1 MDYTLEKIQHKYRK
15 GEKLKYIFFWGHQ
28 PAEDGKISKSCF
40 SQWWICSFK
49 VDGVEYNC
57 AEQFMMAEKAKLF
70 NDMEMREKILAAK
83 HPKQAKDFGR
93 LIRGFQ
99 EDIWL
104 KNRFNIVMRAN
115 QAKFSQN
122 EELKK
127 FLMQTKKWIL
137 VEASPV
143 DKIWGIGMAADNKN
157 VENPLYWKG
166 LNLLGFA
173 LMAVR
178 DELEN

>member
-127 FLMQTKKWIL
+127 FLMQTKNRIL

-157 VENPLYWKG
+157 VENLLYWKG

>member
-115 QAKFSQN
+115 LAKFSQN

-127 FLMQTKKWIL
+127 FLMQTKKRIL

>member
-93 LIRGFQ
+93 LISGFQ

-104 KNRFNIVMRAN
+104 KNRFNIVMLAN

-127 FLMQTKKWIL
+127 FLMQTKNRIL

>member
-1 MDYTLEKIQHKYRK
+1 RK

-104 KNRFNIVMRAN
+104 KNRFNIVIRAN

-127 FLMQTKKWIL
+127 FLMQTKKRIL

>member
-93 LIRGFQ
+93 LISGFQ

-127 FLMQTKKWIL
+127 FLMQTKNRIL

-143 DKIWGIGMAADNKN
+143 DKIWGIGIAADNKN

>member
-83 HPKQAKDFGR
+83 HPKQAKNFGR

-115 QAKFSQN
+115 LAKFSQN

-127 FLMQTKKWIL
+127 FLMQTKNRIL

-143 DKIWGIGMAADNKN
+143 DKIWGIGMAADNKK

-178 DELEN
+178 DELES

>member
-104 KNRFNIVMRAN
+104 KNRFNIVMLAN

-127 FLMQTKKWIL
+127 FLMQTKNRIL

>member
-28 PAEDGKISKSCF
+28 PAEDGKTSKSCF

-93 LIRGFQ
+93 LISGFQ

-127 FLMQTKKWIL
+127 FLMQTKNRIL

-178 DELEN
+178 DELES

>member
-70 NDMEMREKILAAK
+70 NDMEMREKILVAK

-127 FLMQTKKWIL
+127 FLMQTKNRIL

>member
-28 PAEDGKISKSCF
+28 PAEDGKTSKSCF

-93 LIRGFQ
+93 LISGFQ
-99 EDIWL
+99 EDIWR

-127 FLMQTKKWIL
+127 FLMQTKNRIL

-143 DKIWGIGMAADNKN
+143 DKIWGIGMATDNKN

-173 LMAVR
+173 LMVVR

>member
-70 NDMEMREKILAAK
+70 NDMEMREEILAAK

-93 LIRGFQ
+93 LISGFQ

-127 FLMQTKKWIL
+127 FLMQTKNRIL

>member
-127 FLMQTKKWIL
+127 FLMQTKNRIL

>member
-1 MDYTLEKIQHKYRK
+1 MDFTLEKIQHKYRK

-93 LIRGFQ
+93 LISGFQ
-99 EDIWL
+99 EDIWR

-127 FLMQTKKWIL
+127 FLMQTKNRIL

>member
-93 LIRGFQ
+93 LISGFQ

-115 QAKFSQN
+115 LAKFSQN

-127 FLMQTKKWIL
+127 FLMQTKNRIL

-143 DKIWGIGMAADNKN
+143 DKIWGIRMAADNKN

>member
-70 NDMEMREKILAAK
+70 NDMKMREKILAAK

-93 LIRGFQ
+93 LISGFQ

-127 FLMQTKKWIL
+127 FLMQTKNRIL

-178 DELEN
+178 DELES

>member
-1 MDYTLEKIQHKYRK
+1 MDFTLEKIQHKYRK

-115 QAKFSQN
+115 LAKFSQN

>member
-1 MDYTLEKIQHKYRK
+1 MDFTLEKIQHKYRK

-115 QAKFSQN
+115 LAKFSQN

-127 FLMQTKKWIL
+127 FLMQTKKRIL

>member
-28 PAEDGKISKSCF
+28 PAEDGKTSKSCF

-115 QAKFSQN
+115 LAKFSQN

-127 FLMQTKKWIL
+127 FLMQTKKRIL

>member
-93 LIRGFQ
+93 LISGFQ

-127 FLMQTKKWIL
+127 FLMQTKNRIL

-143 DKIWGIGMAADNKN
+143 DKIWGIGMATDNQN

-178 DELEN
+178 DELES

>member
-1 MDYTLEKIQHKYRK
+1 MDFTLEKIQHKYRK

-28 PAEDGKISKSCF
+28 PAKDGKISKSCF

-127 FLMQTKKWIL
+127 FLMQTKNRIL

>member
-93 LIRGFQ
+93 LISGFQ

-127 FLMQTKKWIL
+127 FLMQTKKRIL

>member
-28 PAEDGKISKSCF
+28 LAEDGKISKSCF

-93 LIRGFQ
+93 LISGFQ

-127 FLMQTKKWIL
+127 FLMQTKNRIL

>member
-28 PAEDGKISKSCF
+28 PAEDGKTSKSCF

-93 LIRGFQ
+93 LISGFQ

-122 EELKK
+122 EELKN
-127 FLMQTKKWIL
+127 FLMQTKNRIL

-178 DELEN
+178 DELES

>member
-28 PAEDGKISKSCF
+28 PAEDGKTSKSCF

-93 LIRGFQ
+93 LISGFQ
-99 EDIWL
+99 EDIWR

-127 FLMQTKKWIL
+127 FLMQTKNRIL

>member
-15 GEKLKYIFFWGHQ
+15 GKKLKYIFFWGHQ
-28 PAEDGKISKSCF
+28 PAEDGKVSKSCF

-83 HPKQAKDFGR
+83 HPKQAKNFGR

-127 FLMQTKKWIL
+127 FLMQTKNRIL

-143 DKIWGIGMAADNKN
+143 DKIWGIGMAADNEK

-178 DELEN
+178 DELES

>member
-57 AEQFMMAEKAKLF
+57 AEQFMMAEKAKIF

-93 LIRGFQ
+93 LISGFQ

-127 FLMQTKKWIL
+127 FLMQTKNRIL

>member
-28 PAEDGKISKSCF
+28 PAEDGKTSKSCF

-104 KNRFNIVMRAN
+104 ENRFNIVMRAN

-127 FLMQTKKWIL
+127 FLMQTKNRIL

-143 DKIWGIGMAADNKN
+143 DKIWGIGMATDNKN

-173 LMAVR
+173 LMVVR

>member
-15 GEKLKYIFFWGHQ
+15 GEKLKYTFFWGHQ

-127 FLMQTKKWIL
+127 FLMQTKKRIL

>member
-28 PAEDGKISKSCF
+28 PAEDGKTSKSCF

-93 LIRGFQ
+93 LISGFQ

-127 FLMQTKKWIL
+127 FLMQTKNRIL

-143 DKIWGIGMAADNKN
+143 DKIWGIGIAADNKN

>member
-115 QAKFSQN
+115 LAKFSQN

-127 FLMQTKKWIL
+127 FLMQTKNRIL

>member
-1 MDYTLEKIQHKYRK
+1 MDFTLEKIQHKYRK

-93 LIRGFQ
+93 LISGFQ

-122 EELKK
+122 EELKN
-127 FLMQTKKWIL
+127 FLMQTKNRIL

>member
-1 MDYTLEKIQHKYRK
+1 MDFTLEKIQHKYRK

-49 VDGVEYNC
+49 VGGVEYNC

-127 FLMQTKKWIL
+127 FLMQTRNRIL

>member
-1 MDYTLEKIQHKYRK
+1 MDFTLEKIQHKYRK

-93 LIRGFQ
+93 LISGFQ

-127 FLMQTKKWIL
+127 FLMQTKNRIL

-143 DKIWGIGMAADNKN
+143 DKIWGIGMATDNKN

>member
-15 GEKLKYIFFWGHQ
+15 DEKLKYIFFWGHQ

-115 QAKFSQN
+115 LAKFSQN

-127 FLMQTKKWIL
+127 FLMQTKKRIL

>member
-1 MDYTLEKIQHKYRK
+1 KYRK

-127 FLMQTKKWIL
+127 FLMQTKKRIL

>member
-127 FLMQTKKWIL
+127 FLMQTKNRIL

-143 DKIWGIGMAADNKN
+143 DKIWGIGIAADNKN

>member
-93 LIRGFQ
+93 LISGFQ
-99 EDIWL
+99 EDIWF

-127 FLMQTKKWIL
+127 FLMQTKNRIL

>member
-93 LIRGFQ
+93 LISGFQ

-127 FLMQTKKWIL
+127 FLMQTKNRIL

>member
-70 NDMEMREKILAAK
+70 
-83 HPKQAKDFGR
+83 
-93 LIRGFQ
+93 
-99 EDIWL
+99 
-104 KNRFNIVMRAN
+104 
-115 QAKFSQN
+115 
-122 EELKK
+122 
-127 FLMQTKKWIL
+127 
-137 VEASPV
+137 
-143 DKIWGIGMAADNKN
+143 
-157 VENPLYWKG
+157 
-166 LNLLGFA
+166 
-173 LMAVR
+173 
-178 DELEN
+178 